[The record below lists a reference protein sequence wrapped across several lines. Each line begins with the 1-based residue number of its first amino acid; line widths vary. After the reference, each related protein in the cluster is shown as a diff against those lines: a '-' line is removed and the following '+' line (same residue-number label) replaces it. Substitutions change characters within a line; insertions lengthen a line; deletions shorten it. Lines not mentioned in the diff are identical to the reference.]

1 MKGGGVTRLIDTA
14 NASEIAVVGAV
25 WIDAPRSR
33 YVDAVNDIERF
44 ESGGAF
50 KMTRRISATPTLQDF
65 AELRLPDK
73 DLEDLRTCRVG
84 GCKIKLGETSIRKL
98 QTDVN
103 WSAPTALADANSLMQ
118 RMAFEYVAGY
128 AEGGN
133 GRLAVY
139 RDSSRPTVVANE
151 FHAIANR
158 LPSLSARMDGIR
170 AYLLDYPKASLPDAT
185 SFLYWQEATF
195 GLKPTIR
202 ISHLTIRDG
211 PEETI
216 VASKMLYATHYFR
229 SALELRAL
237 IPDPSRGDGF
247 WLLTVNRSRAD
258 GLDGAGV
265 IRRRVQRQ
273 VEESMTAGLNAI
285 KQRFGG

>member
-1 MKGGGVTRLIDTA
+1 
-14 NASEIAVVGAV
+14 
-25 WIDAPRSR
+25 
-33 YVDAVNDIERF
+33 
-44 ESGGAF
+44 
-50 KMTRRISATPTLQDF
+50 
-65 AELRLPDK
+65 
-73 DLEDLRTCRVG
+73 
-84 GCKIKLGETSIRKL
+84 
-98 QTDVN
+98 
-103 WSAPTALADANSLMQ
+103 
-118 RMAFEYVAGY
+118 
-128 AEGGN
+128 
-133 GRLAVY
+133 
-139 RDSSRPTVVANE
+139 
-151 FHAIANR
+151 
-158 LPSLSARMDGIR
+158 MDGIR
-170 AYLLDYPKASLPDAT
+170 AYLLDYPKTSLPDAT